1 MKIDIAKATGY
12 HHGHRLQRMT
22 QDSSIRNTNM
32 TEVGMGLAALFG
44 VILPIILIVILF
56 GLG

>member
-1 MKIDIAKATGY
+1 MKISKATGY
-12 HHGHRLQRMT
+12 HHGRRLQRMT

-32 TEVGMGLAALFG
+32 TEVGMGLAALIG
-44 VILPIILIVILF
+44 LLLPVIVVVMIF

>member
-1 MKIDIAKATGY
+1 MKISKATGY
-12 HHGHRLQRMT
+12 HHGRRLQRMT
-22 QDSSIRNTNM
+22 QDTGIRNTNM

-44 VILPIILIVILF
+44 LLLPVIFIVMLF

>member
-1 MKIDIAKATGY
+1 
-12 HHGHRLQRMT
+12 MT

-32 TEVGMGLAALFG
+32 TEVGMGMVGLIGLL
-44 VILPIILIVILF
+44 LPLILIFMIF

>member
-1 MKIDIAKATGY
+1 MNISKATGY
-12 HHGHRLQRMT
+12 HHGRRLQRMT
-22 QDSSIRNTNM
+22 QDSSIRNTSM

-44 VILPIILIVILF
+44 LALPIIFVVMIF